1 MAEAAKIMH
10 TDKEYAY
17 KILGKYLRIDDRKLL
32 EASYNVEIKALEP
45 RLAIKPEGLQSTL
58 EEIASIDP
66 RAKTVKPQEMVDT
79 RYLDEMEK
87 AASWISSGEGRNSC
101 LGPAAAGLSE
111 AHLGNRASVPLP
123 CDQS

>member
-87 AASWISSGEGRNSC
+87 AASWISSGG
-101 LGPAAAGLSE
+101 GKK
-111 AHLGNRASVPLP
+111 
-123 CDQS
+123 